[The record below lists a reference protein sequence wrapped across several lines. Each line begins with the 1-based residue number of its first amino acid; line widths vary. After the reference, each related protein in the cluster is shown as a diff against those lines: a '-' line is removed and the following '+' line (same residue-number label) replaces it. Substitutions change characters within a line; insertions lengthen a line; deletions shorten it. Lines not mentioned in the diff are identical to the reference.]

1 MRQTPSS
8 SSVGTVDVFI
18 VESSSLNCQLIER
31 ALRPKRNHIEVA
43 GSAVSAE
50 DALASMQKVQPHVAV
65 ISAQLQ
71 GAGLGGYRIL
81 RDMRIASPQTK
92 GVLLLHCRDHDLV
105 VDAFR
110 CGARG
115 VVFRD
120 EPLEIL
126 CKCIHAVDHGQVWAN
141 SEVMRHLI
149 DALGKTMPAHV
160 RDARRIELLS
170 KREAD
175 VARLVADG
183 MNNKEI
189 SVELALSEYTVRNYI
204 THIFDK
210 LGVSTRVEVVLY
222 WMNQQSNGAPELAP
236 QAQ

>member
-1 MRQTPSS
+1 MRQTAPRN
-8 SSVGTVDVFI
+8 SVGRVGVFI
-18 VESSSLNCQLIER
+18 VESSSFNCQLVER
-31 ALRPKRNHIEVA
+31 ALRPKRNHIEIA
-43 GSAVSAE
+43 GSAVNAD
-50 DALASMQKVQPHVAV
+50 DALAGLRKTQSHVAV

-71 GAGLGGYRIL
+71 GAGLGGYRVL
-81 RDMRIASPQTK
+81 RDMRLATARTK
-92 GVLLLHCRDHDLV
+92 SVLLLHSRDEDLV

-115 VVFRD
+115 VIFRD

-126 CKCIHAVDHGQVWAN
+126 CKCIHAVHHGQVWAN

-149 DALGKTMPAHV
+149 DALGKTLPAHT
-160 RDARRIELLS
+160 RDSRRMELLS
-170 KREAD
+170 RREAD
-175 VARLVADG
+175 VVRLVADG

-189 SVELALSEYTVRNYI
+189 SDQLALSEFTIRNYM

-222 WMNQQSNGAPELAP
+222 WMHQQSNAAPELAP
-236 QAQ
+236 QV